1 MLVAEYAATIYEKE
15 NEKMKKILALLLAL
29 CMIFALAACGQQAA
43 PAEQPAAEAPAAEAP
58 AAEEP
63 AAEEPAADEI
73 TLDVIIC
80 QYGPNTQEWFLGS
93 GMNGTNFVD
102 KFEAENPGIKLNL
115 EVVSWNDVYTVV
127 DTRIAAGNAPDILNI
142 DVFANYATDGLL
154 LPVSEYC
161 PEELFNDFFPSF
173 IAQSVIDD
181 TVWAVPDL
189 ASARAMFYNVDMLNE
204 VGVEVPTT
212 WSELE
217 DVSQAIIDFYN
228 GEVYP
233 WGVDMTTD
241 EGQAAFAY
249 YTWGNG
255 GGFVDADGNWA
266 VNSPENVEAIKFAV
280 DLVNKGFTN
289 PNPATQTR
297 YDLQDM
303 FAAGKMA
310 MLIAPNQ
317 LPTYVADKG
326 GTINMAPANIPAADG
341 KTSSSVGVMDRVM
354 AFKDDS
360 APDQA
365 ARNEAIGKFLT
376 FFYNPENYVGWVS
389 MAGFLPAVNSAVEA
403 LVAADPSFEAWLDVL
418 GGCQFYPTA
427 KAEWDQV
434 KQGVIAAEQAAL
446 TGADVQAELDALQAQ
461 LG

>member
-1 MLVAEYAATIYEKE
+1 
-15 NEKMKKILALLLAL
+15 MKKIFAIALVL
-29 CMIFALAACGQQAA
+29 CMVFSFCAVSAS
-43 PAEQPAAEAPAAEAP
+43 
-58 AAEEP
+58 
-63 AAEEPAADEI
+63 ADDI

-80 QYGPNTQEWFLGS
+80 QYGPNTQEWFLGK
-93 GMNGTNFVD
+93 GMNGTNFVE

-127 DTRIAAGNAPDILNI
+127 STRIAAGQAPDILNI
-142 DVFANYATDGLL
+142 DTFSDYAADGLL
-154 LPVSEYC
+154 EPVSQWC
-161 PEELFNDFFPSF
+161 PEELYNDFFPSF
-173 IAQSVIDD
+173 IDQSILND

-189 ASARAMFYNVDMLNE
+189 ASARALFYNVDMFEE
-204 VGVEVPTT
+204 VGIEVPTT
-212 WSELE
+212 WAELE
-217 DVSQAIIDFYN
+217 DACQAILDYYG

-233 WGVDMTTD
+233 WGIDMTTD

-249 YTWGNG
+249 YVWGNG

-266 VNSPENVEAIKFAV
+266 VNSPENVEAIEYALG
-280 DLVNKGFTN
+280 LVSKGFTN

-303 FAAGKMA
+303 FAAGKLA
-310 MLIAPNQ
+310 MVIAPNQ

-326 GTINMAPANIPAADG
+326 GEINLATANIPANEG
-341 KTSSSVGVMDRVM
+341 KASSSAGVMDRIM
-354 AFKDDS
+354 AFKDEA

-365 ARNEAIGKFLT
+365 ARDEAIGKFAQ

-389 MAGFLPAVNSAVEA
+389 MEGFLPAVNSAVGA
-403 LVAADPSFEAWLDVL
+403 LVEADPSFGAWLDVL

-446 TGADVQAELDALQAQ
+446 AGGSVQAELDALQAA
-461 LG
+461 LVG

>member
-1 MLVAEYAATIYEKE
+1 
-15 NEKMKKILALLLAL
+15 MKKTTALLLSA
-29 CMIFALAACGQQAA
+29 ALACTSLLGTAI
-43 PAEQPAAEAPAAEAP
+43 PAFAE
-58 AAEEP
+58 
-63 AAEEPAADEI
+63 DGDI

-80 QYGPNTQEWFLGS
+80 QYGPNTNEWFLGS
-93 GMNGTNFVD
+93 GMDGTNFVD

-115 EVVSWNDVYTVV
+115 DVVSWNDVYTEV
-127 DTRIAAGNAPDILNI
+127 DTRIANNNAPDILNI
-142 DVFANYATDGLL
+142 DVFANYANEGLL
-154 LPVSEYC
+154 LPVSDYC

-173 IAQSVIDD
+173 IDQSVIDD

-189 ASARAMFYNVDMLNE
+189 ASARDLFYNIDMFEE
-204 VGVEVPTT
+204 VGIEVPTT

-217 DVSQAIIDFYN
+217 DACQAIVDYYE

-233 WGVDMTTD
+233 WGIDMTTD

-255 GGFVDADGNWA
+255 GGFVNADGEWA
-266 VNSPENVEAIKFAV
+266 VNSAENAEAINYA
-280 DLVNKGFTN
+280 LGLIEKGFTN

-303 FAAGKMA
+303 FAAGKLA
-310 MLIAPNQ
+310 MVIAPNQ

-326 GTINMAPANIPAADG
+326 GEINMATANIPAADG

-389 MAGFLPAVNSAVEA
+389 MEGFLPAVNSAVEA

-418 GGCQFYPTA
+418 GGCQFSPTA

-434 KQGVIAAEQAAL
+434 KQGVIAAEQNAL
-446 TGADVQAELDALQAQ
+446 TGADIQAELDALQEQIA
-461 LG
+461 G

>member
-1 MLVAEYAATIYEKE
+1 
-15 NEKMKKILALLLAL
+15 MKKILALLLTLAMVFAL
-29 CMIFALAACGQQAA
+29 CACGQSAA
-43 PAEQPAAEAPAAEAP
+43 PAPSEAPA
-58 AAEEP
+58 EEP
-63 AAEEPAADEI
+63 AEEPAADEI

-80 QYGPNTQEWFLGS
+80 QYGPNTQDWFLGT

-102 KFEAENPGIKLNL
+102 KFEAENPGVKLNL

-127 DTRIAAGNAPDILNI
+127 DTRIASNQAPDILNI
-142 DVFANYATDGLL
+142 DVFANYANEGLL
-154 LPVSEYC
+154 EPVSQYC

-173 IAQSVIDD
+173 IEQSVIDG

-189 ASARAMFYNVDMLNE
+189 ASARALYYNVDMFEE
-204 VGVEVPTT
+204 VGIDVPTT
-212 WSELE
+212 WAELE
-217 DVSQAIIDFYN
+217 DAAQAILDYYD

-233 WGVDMTTD
+233 WGIDMTTD

-266 VNSPENVEAIKFAV
+266 LNSPENVEAIEFAIS
-280 DLVNKGFTN
+280 LVNNGYTN

-310 MLIAPNQ
+310 MCIAPNSM
-317 LPTYVADKG
+317 PTYCADKG
-326 GTINMAPANIPAADG
+326 STVNMATAAIPANEG

-354 AFKDDS
+354 AFKDET

-365 ARNEAIGKFLT
+365 ARDAAIGKFLT

-389 MAGFLPAVNSAVEA
+389 MEGFLPAVNSAVEA

-418 GGCQFYPTA
+418 NSCQFYATA
-427 KAEWDQV
+427 KGEWDAV
-434 KQGVIAAEQAAL
+434 KQGTIAAEQAAL
-446 TGADVQAELDALQAQ
+446 TGASVQEQLDALQAQ
-461 LG
+461 IAG

>member
-1 MLVAEYAATIYEKE
+1 
-15 NEKMKKILALLLAL
+15 MKKILAIALAL
-29 CMIFALAACGQQAA
+29 CMVLSLGAAAFA
-43 PAEQPAAEAPAAEAP
+43 
-58 AAEEP
+58 
-63 AAEEPAADEI
+63 DDDI

-80 QYGPNTQEWFLGS
+80 QYGPNTQEWFLGK

-127 DTRIAAGNAPDILNI
+127 DTRIAAGQAPDILNI
-142 DVFANYATDGLL
+142 DVFANYANEGLL
-154 LPVSEYC
+154 EPVSQWC

-173 IAQSVIDD
+173 IDQSVIDD

-189 ASARAMFYNVDMLNE
+189 ASARALFYNVDMFEE
-204 VGVEVPTT
+204 VGIEVPTT
-212 WSELE
+212 WAELE
-217 DVSQAIIDFYN
+217 DAAQAIIDFYD

-233 WGVDMTTD
+233 WGIDMTTD

-266 VNSPENVEAIKFAV
+266 VNSAENVEAIEYAIG
-280 DLVNKGFTN
+280 LINKGFTN
-289 PNPATQTR
+289 PSPATQTR

-303 FAAGKMA
+303 FAAGKLA
-310 MLIAPNQ
+310 MVIAPNQ

-326 GTINMAPANIPAADG
+326 GSINLATANIPANEG
-341 KTSSSVGVMDRVM
+341 KSSSSVGVMDRVM
-354 AFKDDS
+354 AFKDES

-365 ARNEAIGKFLT
+365 KRDEAIGKFAQ

-389 MAGFLPAVNSAVEA
+389 MEGFLPAVNSAVGA
-403 LVAADPSFEAWLDVL
+403 LVEADPSFGAWLDVL

-434 KQGVIAAEQAAL
+434 KQGVIAAEQNAL
-446 TGADVQAELDALQAQ
+446 TGASVQAELDALQAA
-461 LG
+461 LVG

>member
-1 MLVAEYAATIYEKE
+1 MLVAEYAATIIEKE

-43 PAEQPAAEAPAAEAP
+43 PAEQPAAEAPAAEEP
-58 AAEEP
+58 AAEAP

-154 LPVSEYC
+154 MPVSEYC

-255 GGFVDADGNWA
+255 GGFVDAAGNWA

-326 GTINMAPANIPAADG
+326 GTINMATANIPAADG
-341 KTSSSVGVMDRVM
+341 KTSSSVGVMDRIM

-389 MAGFLPAVNSAVEA
+389 MEGFLPAVNSAVEA